1 MTAVAERGPIKL
13 NQVIAARTGI
23 KGDADKKLTKHYH
36 VLQKSELF
44 GGMVRTYKPR
54 DDEDFRFPDETTN
67 VVVKAEDILKGVGED
82 LTELFDVT
90 AVADWTNQT
99 ARADI
104 VLLSGDQ
111 PVTLLSGVPVSYLM
125 FLEKQLVNIETLIR
139 KLPTL
144 SQSES
149 WSFDAGNDLFR
160 SEAAATTKTKKVL
173 RNHVKAAATER
184 HPAQVDVY
192 TEDVPI
198 GTWTTVKLSGALP
211 ASRVNK
217 MLNRVTALSKAVKY
231 AREQANMADV
241 VPANPGQKI
250 FDYLFSPDE

>member
-1 MTAVAERGPIKL
+1 MTAVAERGAIKL
-13 NQVIAARTGI
+13 NQIIAARTGI
-23 KGDADKKLTKHYH
+23 KGDADKKLTKHH
-36 VLQKSELF
+36 HILLKNDLF

-54 DDEDFRFPDETTN
+54 DDDDYRFPDETTN
-67 VVVKAEDILKGVGED
+67 VVMKAKDILQTVGED
-82 LTELFDVT
+82 LTDLFDVT

-99 ARADI
+99 ARADV
-104 VLLSGDQ
+104 VLLGGDQ
-111 PVTLLSGVPVSYLM
+111 PVTLLADVPVAYLM

-144 SQSES
+144 TPTEV
-149 WSFDAGNDLFR
+149 WTFDPDNDVYR
-160 SEAAATTKTKKVL
+160 SEPAATTKTKKVL

-198 GTWTTVKLSGALP
+198 GTWTTVKFSGALP
-211 ASRVNK
+211 ASQINK

-241 VPANPGQKI
+241 VPASPGKKI
-250 FDYLFSPDE
+250 FDYLFAPDE